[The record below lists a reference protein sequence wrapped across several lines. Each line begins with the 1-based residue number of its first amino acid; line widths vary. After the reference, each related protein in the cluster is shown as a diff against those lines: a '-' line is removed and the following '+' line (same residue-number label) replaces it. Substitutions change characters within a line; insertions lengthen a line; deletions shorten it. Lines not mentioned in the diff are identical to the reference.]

1 MVGKRKRASEPEVVD
16 TRSIGEKTSHIANK
30 LVRAREY
37 AKLKVKKNKAKRA
50 ERSKREKD
58 TLKAEELG
66 LEPPP
71 KRVPKVP
78 RQALNP

>member
-1 MVGKRKRASEPEVVD
+1 MVGKRKRDSEPQLVD
-16 TRSIGEKTSHIANK
+16 TRSIGEKTSHIGNK

-37 AKLKVKKNKAKRA
+37 AKLKTKKKKAKRA
-50 ERSKREKD
+50 ERAKREKE

-71 KRVPKVP
+71 KRIPKVC
-78 RQALNP
+78 RWT